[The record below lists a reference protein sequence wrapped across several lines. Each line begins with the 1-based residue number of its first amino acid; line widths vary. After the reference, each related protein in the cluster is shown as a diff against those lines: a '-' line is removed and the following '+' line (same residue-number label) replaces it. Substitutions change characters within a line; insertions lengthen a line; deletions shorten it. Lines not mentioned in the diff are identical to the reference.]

1 MSSCTNAAKWI
12 VLITSNVL
20 LWTLVFGYI
29 HLNNRPIK
37 KVEKLSEKALY
48 SLVENPSSIN
58 VLSETK
64 PQRFYGNQLL
74 TDEEQDDINASM
86 TRLNQTIMKR
96 TANFTNF
103 DDAGQEVSDLM
114 QRHMNTVTSL
124 QSLMSTVNIA
134 DKKDDKFAG
143 WKQKI
148 EYTAVSNNGIPY
160 RSQFWFFFDKDGDIL
175 TRSFEIPLMDS

>member
-1 MSSCTNAAKWI
+1 MKNNNNTALWI
-12 VLITSNVL
+12 LVITVNVAIWATIL
-20 LWTLVFGYI
+20 AYCSI
-29 HLNNRPIK
+29 SNRPIK

-74 TDEEQDDINASM
+74 TDEEQDDINVSM

-103 DDAGQEVSDLM
+103 DDADQEVSDLM